1 MIWKFGFQIMDIEGG
16 ERLTK
21 IKKVLAVDAGL
32 DGDEVDD
39 EYVYIDDDI
48 DVLSYLERGYSLSKD
63 GDALSKEIL
72 YLNNK

>member
-1 MIWKFGFQIMDIEGG
+1 MEIWVSDNGYCEGG

-32 DGDEVDD
+32 DVDEVDD

>member
-1 MIWKFGFQIMDIEGG
+1 MDIEGG

>member
-1 MIWKFGFQIMDIEGG
+1 MEIWVSDNGYCEGG

>member
-1 MIWKFGFQIMDIEGG
+1 MEIWVSDNGYCEGG

-21 IKKVLAVDAGL
+21 IQKVLAVDAGL
-32 DGDEVDD
+32 DVDEVDD